1 MTKIAIIF
9 GTDTGNT
16 RRIAKQIAKLL
27 GPERC
32 HTPINIAKLNPDEFM
47 SYDHFI
53 LGTPTY
59 GDGVLPGLG
68 TGTLQPSWAEFV
80 AYLKDANLSDKR
92 IAIYGLGDQKKY
104 DKSFVDGIYQLYQP
118 LTEAGAEIIGHWLN
132 EEYQFTSS
140 AACIDGKFVG
150 LPLDQDNQ
158 KELTDARVQRWVD
171 QLLKQGMGQMA
182 LS

>member
-1 MTKIAIIF
+1 MNKIAIIF
-9 GTDTGNT
+9 GTDSGNT

-32 HTPINIAKLNPDEFM
+32 HTPINIAKLTLDEFM

-59 GDGVLPGLG
+59 GDGVLPGVN

-80 AYLKDANLSDKR
+80 VHLKDANLSGKR
-92 IAIYGLGDQKKY
+92 FAIYGVGDQKKY

-118 LTEAGAEIIGHWLN
+118 LKAAGAEIIGQWPDK
-132 EEYQFTSS
+132 EYQFTSS
-140 AACIDGKFVG
+140 AAYIDGKFIG

-158 KELTDARVQRWVD
+158 KELTDTRVQCWID
-171 QLLKQGMGQMA
+171 QLLAGF
-182 LS
+182 